1 MELIIMNGNFAL
13 SGTIG
18 KKHGN
23 FIVNVFFLILEDSFL
38 KEEER
43 LT

>member
-1 MELIIMNGNFAL
+1 MNGNFVF

-18 KKHGN
+18 KKYVN
-23 FIVNVFFLILEDSFL
+23 FIVNVFFLILEDFFL

-43 LT
+43 LI

>member
-1 MELIIMNGNFAL
+1 MIDNFTPNGM
-13 SGTIG
+13 IG
-18 KKHGN
+18 KKHGD